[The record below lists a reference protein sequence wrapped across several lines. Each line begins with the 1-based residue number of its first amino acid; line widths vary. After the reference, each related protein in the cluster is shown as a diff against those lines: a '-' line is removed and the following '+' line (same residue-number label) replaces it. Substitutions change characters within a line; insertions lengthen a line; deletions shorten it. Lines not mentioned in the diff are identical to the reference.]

1 MIKKKKNKENNNN
14 NVLIN
19 LLFKAK
25 NIYGEAL
32 KNTNK
37 DILPFI
43 YGVRQNYVIINL
55 KNISFFIKRII
66 KLIKFTIINNKKI
79 LIIGNSD
86 DIKFLINKKF
96 IKNNKNIIFFNK
108 DWVNG
113 LITNKITNTLINKKF
128 NFLLIKEK
136 IKLILIIKSSINEK
150 FLNKELSTLKIPT
163 ISLINTSQNLININY
178 PLITNS
184 RNIKPLYTLMYLLRK
199 LF

>member
-1 MIKKKKNKENNNN
+1 MIKKKNTENNNN
-14 NVLIN
+14 ILLN

-25 NIYGEAL
+25 NIYGESL
-32 KNTNK
+32 KDTNK

-43 YGVRQNYVIINL
+43 YGVRHNYVIINL

-66 KLIKFTIINNKKI
+66 KLIKFTIINNEKI

-96 IKNNKNIIFFNK
+96 IKNNKNVIFFNK
-108 DWVNG
+108 DWING
-113 LITNKITNTLINKKF
+113 LITNKITNNLINEKL

-163 ISLINTSQNLININY
+163 ISFINTSQSLTDINY

-184 RNIKPLYTLMYLLRK
+184 KNIKSLYTLMYLLRK